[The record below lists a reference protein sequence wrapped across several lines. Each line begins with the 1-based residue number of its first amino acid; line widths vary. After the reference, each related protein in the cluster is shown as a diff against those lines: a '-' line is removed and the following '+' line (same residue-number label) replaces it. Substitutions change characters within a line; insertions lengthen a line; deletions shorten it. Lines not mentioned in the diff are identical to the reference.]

1 MRRKN
6 TLCQAVLAM
15 SISLALALPAFAQG
29 QSGSPGASS
38 PTSPSPSGNAGMQS
52 PGQMGKGMED
62 RATTDADRNLE
73 QRIRQALSGDA
84 SLAAAVQKLHIET
97 AANGEVT
104 LRGSVKTDKEKA
116 DIAAK
121 VQQVAGVKK
130 VNNQLQSASD

>member
-1 MRRKN
+1 MRRKT
-6 TLCQAVLAM
+6 TLCQAVLAT

-29 QSGSPGASS
+29 QSASPGASS
-38 PTSPSPSGNAGMQS
+38 PSSPSPSGSAGMQS

-104 LRGSVKTDKEKA
+104 LRGAVKTEKEKA

>member
-1 MRRKN
+1 MRRKT

-38 PTSPSPSGNAGMQS
+38 PTSPSPSGSASMQS

-84 SLAAAVQKLHIET
+84 SLAASVQKLHIET